1 MLEAAL
7 RYLLVNGLRGKMIR
21 FDVASVVG
29 SGPNASLE
37 YIPNAFDAG
46 M

>member
-1 MLEAAL
+1 
-7 RYLLVNGLRGKMIR
+7 VNRIVGKMIR

-29 SGPNASLE
+29 SGPDASLE
-37 YIPNAFDAG
+37 YIPDAFEAG